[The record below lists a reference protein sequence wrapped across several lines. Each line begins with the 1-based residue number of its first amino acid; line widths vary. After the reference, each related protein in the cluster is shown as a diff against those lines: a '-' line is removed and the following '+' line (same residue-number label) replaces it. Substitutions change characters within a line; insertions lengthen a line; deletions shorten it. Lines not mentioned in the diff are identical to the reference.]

1 MTASASRESPVVPPP
16 LYSCFGFR
24 LRSEIALDEIGRAD
38 DPRDARPIVDI
49 RFGPVPERLEGGG
62 DILAGLQAAGDD
74 ALLTVTETGR
84 YLVRAGREIVIDP
97 FPGASERNLRLFVLG
112 SALGIL
118 CHQRGLL
125 PLHANAIVVGGNA
138 YAFAGRSGAGKST
151 LAAYFAHAGYR
162 VLCDDV
168 CVLSPDDPEGPVAW
182 PGLPRLKLWGD
193 ASRAFGHEHGELDR
207 VVDGMDK
214 FHVRLPAQQDVRP
227 VPFRRLYLLGRAE
240 GAVAPD
246 IRRLRG
252 RAALEAIMAHTYR
265 AMYLPVLGLASR
277 HFLQCAALAA
287 RIHVYAATRAWG
299 YELFDRE
306 AGRLARHLVEESC
319 E

>member
-1 MTASASRESPVVPPP
+1 MTASASRPSPVARPP

-62 DILAGLQAAGDD
+62 ETVAGLQAAGDD

-84 YLVRAGREIVIDP
+84 YLVRAGREIIVDP

-214 FHVRLPAQQDVRP
+214 FHVQLPAQQDVRP
-227 VPFRRLYLLGRAE
+227 VPFRRLYLLASIALVQQIKILLRLSRLSPGPFNLL
-240 GAVAPD
+240 GAIPPPQHLP
-246 IRRLRG
+246 ILECLTGSRLRN
-252 RAALEAIMAHTYR
+252 
-265 AMYLPVLGLASR
+265 LPN
-277 HFLQCAALAA
+277 
-287 RIHVYAATRAWG
+287 TRRT
-299 YELFDRE
+299 L
-306 AGRLARHLVEESC
+306 
-319 E
+319 